1 MPSGTKRWMLSQA
14 CLAGSSAPRGS
25 MDVMFT
31 ETETLVVLTF
41 FESCSLYSTLKLSL
55 PLSDSTAN
63 SSIISLDQA

>member
-1 MPSGTKRWMLSQA
+1 
-14 CLAGSSAPRGS
+14 